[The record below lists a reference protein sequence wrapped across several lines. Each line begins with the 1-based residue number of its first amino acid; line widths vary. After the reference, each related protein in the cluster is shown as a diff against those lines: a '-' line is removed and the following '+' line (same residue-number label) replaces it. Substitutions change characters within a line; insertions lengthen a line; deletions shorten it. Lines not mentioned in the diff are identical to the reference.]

1 MNMEEAATVRGILEI
16 TPQKHGFTRNPANN
30 FLPSPQDAFVPPFL
44 IQKYR
49 LREGVEIEA
58 VTQQAKGR
66 VRNKPV
72 KEILSVNGLAP
83 EAFAK
88 VPDIKSL
95 TSIDPYE
102 QLMTRKDNRD
112 ITGLVIDLFVPI
124 AKGTRGLIISPPKAG
139 KTTILKHI
147 AVNVH
152 ANHPEVE
159 VMILLVDERPE
170 EVTDFRRT
178 VDARVFY
185 SSSDQSV
192 ENHLRIARL
201 TMNHAIRKAEMG
213 KDVLVLIDSLTR
225 MSRAFNKESNT
236 YGRTMSGGLDVRALE
251 IPRQFFGAG
260 RKLEEG
266 GSLTVLATILVDTGS
281 RMDDI
286 IFQEFKGTGNMELVL
301 SRKCADHRV
310 FPAINLKESGTRKEH
325 LILDEETLRIS
336 QKLRRYVINF
346 DEVKA
351 MELLIE
357 KLPEIVSQGK
367 DLKFSL

>member
-1 MNMEEAATVRGILEI
+1 MEEATTVRGILEI

-30 FLPSPQDAFVPPFL
+30 FLPSAQDAFVPPNL
-44 IQKYR
+44 IRNYR

-58 VTQQAKGR
+58 VTQKAKGR
-66 VRNKPV
+66 VRNNPIQK
-72 KEILSVNGLAP
+72 ILTVNGLPP
-83 EAFAK
+83 EEFAK
-88 VPDIKSL
+88 IPDIKSL

-102 QLMTRKDNRD
+102 QLKTRESQRD
-112 ITGLVIDLFVPI
+112 ATGCIIDLFVPI

-147 AVNVH
+147 AMAVQK
-152 ANHPEVE
+152 NHPEVE
-159 VMILLVDERPE
+159 VMVLLVDERPE
-170 EVTDFRRT
+170 EVTDFQRT
-178 VDARVFY
+178 TGVRVFF

-201 TMNHAIRKAEMG
+201 TMNHAIRKTEMG

-266 GSLTVLATILVDTGS
+266 GSLTVLATILVNTGS

-325 LILDEETLRIS
+325 LILDEETLRKS
-336 QKLRRYVINF
+336 QKLRRYLINF

-351 MELLIE
+351 MEMLTE
-357 KLPEIVSQGK
+357 KISEICEE
-367 DLKFSL
+367 